1 MYTYLTS
8 ECFTPKER
16 RNQNLDSGILPKL
29 CNDLNERICKMDELE
44 KRHFN
49 EPKTE
54 VRVVNLK
61 LIKMKMTEYLLLDHI
76 RAVRSCRT

>member
-8 ECFTPKER
+8 EYFTPKER

-49 EPKTE
+49 APKTE
-54 VRVVNLK
+54 VL
-61 LIKMKMTEYLLLDHI
+61 H
-76 RAVRSCRT
+76 